1 MADAIVSIV
10 VERLADL
17 LIQEAISLHG
27 VSKQVKQLQ
36 NELKLI
42 QNLLKDADARQ
53 NENHSVRQWV
63 ADMRDV
69 AYDAEDIIERYAL
82 KVGSRKESGGIQ
94 NVLKRFVRILREAKA
109 IYQTS
114 SEIGEITKRI
124 STLSSRLQKYGIQ
137 SVLMEGGGPSS
148 SSEKIR
154 EQRQTYGHAEYNV
167 VGLKD
172 SLKEVVACLT
182 EEVKYKYRVVSI
194 CGMGGLGKTTLAGKV
209 YNHQQVTSHFDCRA
223 WVCISQQYRKS
234 DVWKE
239 VLISLISPSKEQ
251 RDEIERMGD
260 GELVEKLCEIQRQK
274 KCLVVLD
281 DIWKV
286 GAWYNLRAA
295 FPTNDT
301 NSRILLTSRN
311 EALAS
316 KVDPSGHIHK
326 LPFLNDEESWELF
339 QYLALS
345 RRSEECTIKENMKI
359 LGKEMVRYCK
369 GLPLAITVLG
379 GLLGSQQTLEEWN
392 QVHRNVKSYIH
403 QQDGLPIHEQDGLP
417 ISIVLGLSYDD
428 LPSHL
433 KLCFLYLGHFPED
446 FEIRRTMLIQMWV
459 AEGLV
464 YRMQHIGSNEETL
477 EDVGERYLQELVQRC
492 MVQVGQKSSFA
503 RIKTCRLHD
512 LMRGFCVEKAKS
524 ENFLH
529 LINIDHE
536 SNEEREAPIGEVRR
550 VAISGGSSPMRHGFT
565 LPSTSQKYFHLR
577 SLLTFSVPLK
587 EQSMLRN
594 FKYLRVLNFVMT
606 GRMGMDCPPE
616 IESLIHLRFLSL
628 RDTSIRSIPSLR
640 NLKCLQTLDLRSR
653 WNSVILP
660 NDVFRNME
668 HLRHLYLPPD
678 SRTGGKLQLPNASK
692 LQTLVN
698 IPVSICDV
706 KDPTAGFDE
715 FGKELMPSNV
725 TFNCLHVLKIYV
737 GSLDK
742 KVAIT
747 PMVMSCPRIY
757 QLRLVGKIE
766 KLPEHDKISQH
777 LAHLK
782 LETTQLEED
791 PMLILEKLSN
801 LKILHLADQAYTG
814 NKMICSVRGFPQLQS
829 LILTHLDW
837 LEEWEV
843 EEGSMPMLC
852 HLKIDF
858 CFNLRM
864 VPDGLQFVGN
874 LRKLEIVSMESS
886 FKKRLGEGGEDFY
899 KIRHVPSVELTHQS
913 PSRARNYR
921 DSNFSGSDS
930 KIWFRVNPGG

>member
-1 MADAIVSIV
+1 MAEAIVSIV
-10 VERLADL
+10 VERLGDL
-17 LIQEAISLHG
+17 LLQEAISLHG

-36 NELKLI
+36 VELKRI
-42 QNLLKDADARQ
+42 QSLLKDADARQ
-53 NENHSVRQWV
+53 NEGKSVRQWV

-82 KVGSRKESGGIQ
+82 KIGSQ
-94 NVLKRFVRILREAKA
+94 NVLKRFVSILGEAKA

-114 SEIGEITKRI
+114 SEIREITNRI
-124 STLSSRLQKYGIQ
+124 STLSSDLQKYGIKFV
-137 SVLMEGGGPSS
+137 SMEAGGSS
-148 SSEKIR
+148 SLSEEIR
-154 EQRQTYGHAEYNV
+154 EQRQTYGHVEYNV
-167 VGLKD
+167 VVGLED
-172 SLKEVVACLT
+172 SLKEVVAYLT
-182 EEVKYKYRVVSI
+182 EEIKYKYKVISI
-194 CGMGGLGKTTLAGKV
+194 CGMGGLGKTTLARKV

-223 WVCISQQYRKS
+223 WACISQQYRKS
-234 DVWKE
+234 DVWKG

-251 RDEIERMGD
+251 RDEIERMRD
-260 GELVEKLCEIQRQK
+260 EELVEKLCEIQRQK

-286 GAWYNLRAA
+286 EAWNSLRAA
-295 FPTNDT
+295 FPMDDT

-339 QYLALS
+339 QYLAIS
-345 RRSEECTIKENMKI
+345 RRSEECTIKENMNI
-359 LGKEMVRYCK
+359 LGRKMVRYCK

-379 GLLGSQQTLEEWN
+379 GILATKQTLEEWN

-403 QQDGLPIHEQDGLP
+403 QQDGLP

-446 FEIRRTMLIQMWV
+446 FEIRTTMLIQMWV
-459 AEGLV
+459 AEGLI

-492 MVQVGQKSSFA
+492 MVQVGQKSSVA
-503 RIKTCRLHD
+503 RIKTCRIHD
-512 LMRGFCVEKAKS
+512 LMRDFCMEKAKS

-529 LINIDHE
+529 VINIDHE
-536 SNEEREAPIGEVRR
+536 SNEEIEAPIGEIRR
-550 VAISGGSSPMRHGFT
+550 VAISGGSSSMRHGFT

-577 SLLTFSVPLK
+577 SLLAFSAPLK
-587 EQSMLRN
+587 GKSMLRN
-594 FKYLRVLNFVMT
+594 FKYLRVLKCEMINDFME
-606 GRMGMDCPPE
+606 MDSRPE
-616 IESLIHLRFLSL
+616 IKSLIHLRFLSI
-628 RDTSIRSIPSLR
+628 RHTRIRSITSLR
-640 NLKCLQTLDLRSR
+640 NLKCLQTLDLRWTDWRS
-653 WNSVILP
+653 NFP

-668 HLRHLYLPPD
+668 HLRHLYLPGN
-678 SRTGGKLQLPNASK
+678 SEIRGKLQLPNVSK

-706 KDPTAGFDE
+706 KDPTAGFDK

-725 TFNCLHVLKIYV
+725 TFNCLHVLKISQHNLY
-737 GSLDK
+737 K
-742 KVAIT
+742 RVAIT
-747 PMVMSCPRIY
+747 PMVMSCPHIY
-757 QLRLVGKIE
+757 QLRLWGKIE

-777 LAHLK
+777 LAQLK
-782 LETTQLEED
+782 LKETQLEED

-801 LKILHLADQAYTG
+801 LKILHLAHQAYTG
-814 NKMICSVRGFPQLQS
+814 KKMICSVRGFPQLQS
-829 LILTHLDW
+829 LILNELNG

-852 HLKIDF
+852 HLKIEF
-858 CFNLRM
+858 CYNLRM
-864 VPDGLQFVGN
+864 VPDGLQFFGN
-874 LRKLEIVSMESS
+874 LQKLEIVSMGSS
-886 FKKRLGEGGEDFY
+886 FEKRLGEGGEDFY
-899 KIRHVPSVELTHQS
+899 KIRHVPSVEVTH
-913 PSRARNYR
+913 PR
-921 DSNFSGSDS
+921 
-930 KIWFRVNPGG
+930 